1 MKHSVYDLEEQN
13 ANRIQSMKEEIS
25 HLSSSIEGLIKKV
38 QALEK
43 VKLQQDELNE
53 AVSAAIGEIAE
64 ELEMLDEEEAL
75 S

>member
-13 ANRIQSMKEEIS
+13 AHRIQSMKEEIS

-38 QALEK
+38 QVLEK
-43 VKLQQDELNE
+43 VKAQQDELNE

-64 ELEMLDEEEAL
+64 ELEMLDEEEAE